1 MPEKSVREM
10 NKYERL
16 RYSLASRTFHTAVGG
31 AMILGIVGNLRVDP
45 KRLFTADDKA

>member
-16 RYSLASRTFHTAVGG
+16 RYSLASRTFHTAIGG
-31 AMILGIVGNLRVDP
+31 AAILGIVALVKKLTDNDSSEVNG
-45 KRLFTADDKA
+45 